1 MAEKKI
7 TFEESL
13 KKLELA
19 AEKLKAQDTSLEDA
33 IANYEE
39 GLKHYREC
47 SRILDEA
54 QQKVEVLTK

>member
-33 IANYEE
+33 ITNYEE